1 MGFLSQNYDNGIR
14 DRIFRQLICKFSF
27 DVFGAL
33 GHTNPGLCSFLVILP
48 LSLEDFLVLIA
59 I

>member
-27 DVFGAL
+27 DIFVAL
-33 GHTNPGLCSFLVILP
+33 SHTNPGLCSFLVIS